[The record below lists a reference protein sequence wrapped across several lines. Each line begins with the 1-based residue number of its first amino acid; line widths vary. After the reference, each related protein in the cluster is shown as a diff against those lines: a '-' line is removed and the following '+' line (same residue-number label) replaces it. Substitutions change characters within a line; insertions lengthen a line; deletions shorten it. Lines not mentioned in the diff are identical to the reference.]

1 MSFNSLPDGDRSNR
15 PVVED
20 QSLPQ
25 PESAVEVGDVTRIL
39 NSNDND
45 SSEISSQLFPL
56 VYDEMRRLARAM
68 MNRQT
73 TGHSLQPTDLVHNVF
88 LKLANAEN
96 ATWENK
102 KHFMAVAARAMRSI
116 LVDHARAKQRKKRK
130 AGDKRVPLD
139 DWLEDFQQGG
149 LDMLTLNE
157 YLESL
162 EKQDP
167 RAAQV
172 VEMRFFGGFKTEEIA
187 QALGVSQRTV
197 DRNWVFARSWIKS
210 LAGDDWG
217 EDS

>member
-1 MSFNSLPDGDRSNR
+1 MVDGCSI
-15 PVVED
+15 P
-20 QSLPQ
+20 P
-25 PESAVEVGDVTRIL
+25 PEMAAETGEVTRIL
-39 NSNDND
+39 TSKHSDGA
-45 SSEISSQLFPL
+45 EISNQLFPL

-139 DWLEDFQQGG
+139 DWLEDLQKGG

-167 RAAQV
+167 RAVQV
-172 VEMRFFGGFKTEEIA
+172 VEMRYFGGFKTEEIA

-210 LAGDDWG
+210 LAGRDW
-217 EDS
+217 EDE